1 MMLRTMRTWG
11 ASLVSVAALL
21 CAQQA
26 SAAEIREH
34 AFKFAHVN
42 PAEHPQG
49 QGAKKFA
56 ELVAQKSG
64 GKITIKL
71 FPGSSLGGDMAMLT
85 ALRGGTVEM
94 TVMNTGLLNGIDP
107 AFSVVDLPFAFGDFK
122 EVDAVVDG
130 PVGKKL
136 YQKLESKD
144 LVGLAYWDLG
154 FRNVT
159 NSKRPVAKLE
169 DLQGLKLRVVQS
181 PVYLDLFNALG
192 ANALA
197 MPFAEVYSALEQKAV
212 DGQENPAT
220 VILAN
225 KLGEVQKYMSMTRHM
240 YNPQSVLFSKKV
252 WDTLNADEQK
262 LIRDAI
268 AEATAYQR
276 KVSRDAEA
284 KAIDDLKKGG
294 VQVNDVSPQERAR
307 MREKAKPVFDKYA
320 KEVGADIIGDLNSA
334 LATVRK

>member
-1 MMLRTMRTWG
+1 MMLGTIKTWG
-11 ASLVSVAALL
+11 ASLVSAAALL
-21 CAQQA
+21 LAHQA
-26 SAAEIREH
+26 RAAEIREH
-34 AFKFAHVN
+34 TFKFAHVN

-56 ELVAQKSG
+56 GLVAQRSG

-107 AFSVVDLPFAFGDFK
+107 AFSVVDLPFVFNDFK

-130 PVGKKL
+130 PVGRKL

-159 NSKRPVAKLE
+159 NSKRPITRLE
-169 DLQGLKLRVVQS
+169 DLQGIKLRVVQS

-252 WDTLNADEQK
+252 WATLNPDEQK
-262 LIRDAI
+262 LIQDCM

-284 KAIDDLKKGG
+284 KAIESLKSGG
-294 VQVNDVSPQERAR
+294 LQINEISPQERAR
-307 MREKAKPVFDKYA
+307 MREKAQPVFDKYA
-320 KEVGADIIGDLNSA
+320 KEVGQDTISDLNAA
-334 LATVRK
+334 LASVRK